1 MRRRLWAAAA
11 LTVGGCVF
19 DPHARLENADLRVVV
34 NNIDTA
40 RAVKVSISAL
50 PAGGG
55 PDQFIRS
62 PSVDGR
68 KTLEIYFPTLPPGRY
83 RLEAKEWDAAAE
95 KPIRCAAYKDEVD
108 AAESPQDK
116 TFDMIADEVP
126 CGGDTPTTDAA
137 PPTPDAGPTV
147 DAVAPTLDA
156 GPKRDAFVKPDGSM
170 PPPDAAVP
178 VVDAA
183 VPVVDAAAPPVDAA
197 VPVVDAEPD
206 KDMRRP
212 PGREDMRVK
221 LDADPEEH

>member
-1 MRRRLWAAAA
+1 MRRRLLAAAA

-68 KTLEIYFPTLPPGRY
+68 RTLEIYFPTLPPGRY

-95 KPIRCAAYKDEVD
+95 RPLRCAAYGQQVD

-116 TFDMIADEVP
+116 TFDMVADEVP
-126 CGGDTPTTDAA
+126 CGGGTPTTDAA
-137 PPTPDAGPTV
+137 PPIPDAGPET
-147 DAVAPTLDA
+147 DALGPTADG
-156 GPKRDAFVKPDGSM
+156 GPKRDAFVKPDGST
-170 PPPDAAVP
+170 PTPDAAVP
-178 VVDAA
+178 TPDVAL
-183 VPVVDAAAPPVDAA
+183 PDAAAPP
-197 VPVVDAEPD
+197 PDAELD

-212 PGREDMRVK
+212 PREDMRVK
-221 LDADPEEH
+221 ADADPEEH

>member
-1 MRRRLWAAAA
+1 MRRRLLAAAA

-68 KTLEIYFPTLPPGRY
+68 RTLEIYFPPLPPGRY

-95 KPIRCAAYKDEVD
+95 RPLRCAAYGQQVD

-116 TFDMIADEVP
+116 TFDMVADEVP
-126 CGGDTPTTDAA
+126 CGGGTPTTDAA
-137 PPTPDAGPTV
+137 PPIPDAGPET
-147 DAVAPTLDA
+147 DALGPTADG
-156 GPKRDAFVKPDGSM
+156 GPKRDAFVKPDGST
-170 PPPDAAVP
+170 PTPDAAVP
-178 VVDAA
+178 TPDVAL
-183 VPVVDAAAPPVDAA
+183 PDAAAPP
-197 VPVVDAEPD
+197 PDAELD

-212 PGREDMRVK
+212 PREDMRVK
-221 LDADPEEH
+221 ADADPEEH

>member
-1 MRRRLWAAAA
+1 MRRRLLAAAA

-68 KTLEIYFPTLPPGRY
+68 RTLEIYFPTLPPGRY

-95 KPIRCAAYKDEVD
+95 RPLRCAAYGQQVD

-116 TFDMIADEVP
+116 TFDMVADEVP
-126 CGGDTPTTDAA
+126 CGGGTPTTDAA
-137 PPTPDAGPTV
+137 PPIPDAGPET
-147 DAVAPTLDA
+147 DALGPPADG
-156 GPKRDAFVKPDGSM
+156 GPKRDAFVKPDGST
-170 PPPDAAVP
+170 PTPDAAVP
-178 VVDAA
+178 TPDVAL
-183 VPVVDAAAPPVDAA
+183 PDAAAPP
-197 VPVVDAEPD
+197 PDAELD

-212 PGREDMRVK
+212 PREDMRVK
-221 LDADPEEH
+221 ADADPEEH

>member
-68 KTLEIYFPTLPPGRY
+68 KTIEIYFPTLPPGRY

-95 KPIRCAAYKDEVD
+95 KPIRCAAYGQQVD

-116 TFDMIADEVP
+116 TFDMVADEVP
-126 CGGDTPTTDAA
+126 CGAPATTDAA

-170 PPPDAAVP
+170 LPPDAAAPIPDAAVP
-178 VVDAA
+178 
-183 VPVVDAAAPPVDAA
+183 DAAAPP
-197 VPVVDAEPD
+197 PDAEPD

-212 PGREDMRVK
+212 PREDMRVK
-221 LDADPEEH
+221 SDADPEEH